1 MGFNAFN
8 LFGLAGFI
16 FVAWVFSANKKAINW
31 KTVGAGLLLQFI
43 IARVVI
49 TDVVQDKVFSPI
61 NDFITALLAFAQK
74 DGAAFVL
81 KSFATNAVE
90 PANLNFA
97 FWVLP
102 TVIFFSSIMTLLYHF
117 GVMQPIIKVIA
128 KVMQKIMGT
137 SGSESMSCSANIF
150 VGQTEAPL
158 LIKPFVGTMTRS
170 ELHAV
175 MVGGFGTV
183 AGGVLALYAGIL
195 QDIPGIAGHL
205 VTASCMAAP
214 GALVISKILYPETEE
229 SNTMGEVKM
238 EVETLD
244 SNFIEAASRG
254 ATEGMQLLINIVAML
269 IAFVAMVAMFDS
281 AMLFLTGLIG
291 YPTSFTQLLGYLFLP
306 FAWLMG
312 APNHELV
319 LVGQLL
325 GKKVVLTELLAY
337 TELSSLVAKGEISAY
352 SQLICSYALC
362 GFANFASIGIQIG
375 GIGGIAPERR
385 SDLAKL
391 GLSAMFGGMLVT
403 CCTATIAGTFFV
415 GK

>member
-183 AGGVLALYAGIL
+183 AGGRWRCTLESCRIF
-195 QDIPGIAGHL
+195 L
-205 VTASCMAAP
+205 VSQVIWSLRVVWLL
-214 GALVISKILYPETEE
+214 LVH
-229 SNTMGEVKM
+229 
-238 EVETLD
+238 
-244 SNFIEAASRG
+244 
-254 ATEGMQLLINIVAML
+254 
-269 IAFVAMVAMFDS
+269 
-281 AMLFLTGLIG
+281 
-291 YPTSFTQLLGYLFLP
+291 
-306 FAWLMG
+306 W
-312 APNHELV
+312 
-319 LVGQLL
+319 
-325 GKKVVLTELLAY
+325 
-337 TELSSLVAKGEISAY
+337 
-352 SQLICSYALC
+352 
-362 GFANFASIGIQIG
+362 
-375 GIGGIAPERR
+375 
-385 SDLAKL
+385 
-391 GLSAMFGGMLVT
+391 
-403 CCTATIAGTFFV
+403 
-415 GK
+415 